1 MLDVEAALAWAHG
14 EVGNIPK
21 ADAQRIAEKASTN
34 YVKLERVKEIEKDIR
49 HDIMSLVRA
58 LAEVCGESGAYVHL
72 GATSS
77 DIVDTAMALQLRD
90 AVDQVEKRLNHLEG
104 TLMEKAERY
113 RETVMIGRTH
123 GQHALPITFGFKVS
137 VWMREISRHIARL
150 RDARERVLV
159 GKMSGAVGTHAGL
172 GPKALEIQKLVMD
185 RLGIEAAEIS
195 TQIVQRDRY
204 AEVICLLA
212 MVASSLEG
220 VATEIR
226 ELQRPE
232 IGEAFEFFQKEKQV

>member
-1 MLDVEAALAWAHG
+1 MTILPIDTGRYGTPEMLKIFEENHRLQTMLDVEAALAWAHG

-21 ADAQRIAEKASTN
+21 ADAQRIVEKASTS
-34 YVKLERVKEIEKDIR
+34 YVKLDRVKEIEKDIR

-77 DIVDTAMALQLRD
+77 DIVDTSVALQLRD

-104 TLMEKAERY
+104 TMMEKAERY
-113 RETVMIGRTH
+113 KKTVMIGRTH

-150 RDARERVLV
+150 
-159 GKMSGAVGTHAGL
+159 
-172 GPKALEIQKLVMD
+172 
-185 RLGIEAAEIS
+185 
-195 TQIVQRDRY
+195 
-204 AEVICLLA
+204 
-212 MVASSLEG
+212 
-220 VATEIR
+220 
-226 ELQRPE
+226 
-232 IGEAFEFFQKEKQV
+232 

>member
-1 MLDVEAALAWAHG
+1 MHLVHITCTVVEDSGMPILPIDTGRYGTPEMRRIFEENHRLQTMLDVEAALAWVHG

-21 ADAQRIAEKASTN
+21 VDAQRIVEKASTN
-34 YVKLERVKEIEKDIR
+34 YVKLDRVKEIEKDIR

-77 DIVDTAMALQLRD
+77 DIVDTSMALQLRD
-90 AVDQVEKRLNHLEG
+90 AVDQVEKRLNHLEK
-104 TLMEKAERY
+104 TMMEKAERY
-113 RETVMIGRTH
+113 KETVMIGRTH

-150 RDARERVLV
+150 HDARERVLV

-172 GPKALEIQKLVMD
+172 GPKAFEIQ
-185 RLGIEAAEIS
+185 
-195 TQIVQRDRY
+195 
-204 AEVICLLA
+204 
-212 MVASSLEG
+212 
-220 VATEIR
+220 
-226 ELQRPE
+226 
-232 IGEAFEFFQKEKQV
+232 